1 MAGQGVVLMSSLTP
15 HLSPFTVLL
24 ENAGIAAIPIPLF
37 LTAAGWKWFL
47 LGGLFLAMTPWFSQS
62 GDGSPSLQLRGA
74 ASWNGVS
81 CASASQDIRGSADT
95 SAFSWGAPGREIT
108 LTSCVWVQQSLN
120 ILLCASVW
128 CFVWW
133 VTLQSCCLGSASQ
146 KVPVSSPKLLWR
158 RWHSRDLVLNS
169 SVGWNNVVSC
179 RLMDLLQPLP
189 AIPLQLVL
197 LLLSKQ
203 SFYSSLPPELFF
215 FFLIVGRFFAVSLT
229 SELLYSEFAVQCLQ
243 AKMTKNT

>member
-1 MAGQGVVLMSSLTP
+1 MALPHFSSEVQPAGMGSAVPVLPRTHEVLLTP
-15 HLSPFTVLL
+15 QPSAGEHQEGKLSWLP
-24 ENAGIAAIPIPLF
+24 
-37 LTAAGWKWFL
+37 
-47 LGGLFLAMTPWFSQS
+47 
-62 GDGSPSLQLRGA
+62 
-74 ASWNGVS
+74 
-81 CASASQDIRGSADT
+81 
-95 SAFSWGAPGREIT
+95 
-108 LTSCVWVQQSLN
+108 CVWVQQSLN

-179 RLMDLLQPLP
+179 RLIALLQPLP
-189 AIPLQLVL
+189 AIPLQLV

-215 FFLIVGRFFAVSLT
+215 SFWL
-229 SELLYSEFAVQCLQ
+229 
-243 AKMTKNT
+243 